1 MNHVTILHCCFYFL
15 ITLVRIFRLMHGKLF
30 QTIMISIYWKLGCFG
45 LHFQH
50 TVSFVIMFVDTP
62 YACSWEQ
69 WAVCMSSIINSKLA
83 AVLAAAT
90 FWVRE
95 DDLSTNLGLEWM
107 PFVSQLLRWCFDCG
121 ATMLGRTHISADN
134 HFNLGT
140 IFDLGCCC
148 WCQTLSIKV
157 LQRGLGYSAIG
168 SSMW

>member
-1 MNHVTILHCCFYFL
+1 MNQVTILHFCFVFL
-15 ITLVRIFRLMHGKLF
+15 IPLVRIIRLSQEKLVQRTF
-30 QTIMISIYWKLGCFG
+30 IHLYWNLGWFG
-45 LHFQH
+45 LYFQH
-50 TVSFVIMFVDTP
+50 TVNFVIMIPLFVDTP

-83 AVLAAAT
+83 AAT
-90 FWVRE
+90 VWVRE

-140 IFDLGCCC
+140 IFDLGCC
-148 WCQTLSIKV
+148 WCQSPSIKV
-157 LQRGLGYSAIG
+157 L
-168 SSMW
+168 